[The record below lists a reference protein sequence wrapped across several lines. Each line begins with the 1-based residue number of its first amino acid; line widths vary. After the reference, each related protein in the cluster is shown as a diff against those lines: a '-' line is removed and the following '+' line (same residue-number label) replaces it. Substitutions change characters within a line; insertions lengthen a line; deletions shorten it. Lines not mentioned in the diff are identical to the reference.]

1 VLSSSELWWSLLLVV
16 QFTSFTYWFRHEVA
30 DIMSVSRQHAD
41 SSREPPVPAARVVLS
56 PPLLPFLLC
65 VLAQCVGPSML
76 PTMNLSG
83 DVVLIRRLS
92 ASAYQRGD
100 VVVATSVL
108 NPRLMVCKR
117 IIALPGDT
125 ITVHKPTPELPFP
138 AASAFPYR
146 PSSSAAVEFTLPA
159 GHCWLQGDN
168 TPNSSDSRL
177 YGAVPMA
184 MLVGRVDYRL
194 WPITQAGS
202 ISRTMAYSG
211 QDRWSREEEQA
222 AALAGGCR
230 SQEGCTCWLRATAR
244 LSLQQLGTTSSSSRL
259 TSCATAIPKSQSAF
273 STSHLQKKELRL
285 SINKQLRPSLFVS
298 CSEAAE

>member
-184 MLVGRVDYRL
+184 ILVGRVDYRL

-211 QDRWSREEEQA
+211 QDRWSREEEQDRRRRSKDETVEGGRSIGRRMPVTGGMHVLAESDSTPQPA
-222 AALAGGCR
+222 AAGDD
-230 SQEGCTCWLRATAR
+230 E
-244 LSLQQLGTTSSSSRL
+244 QQQSS
-259 TSCATAIPKSQSAF
+259 
-273 STSHLQKKELRL
+273 HELRDGDTKVSV
-285 SINKQLRPSLFVS
+285 SILHFTPAKKRTETVDK
-298 CSEAAE
+298 